1 MFFKQQLHKR
11 LPVRLRGWS
20 AEQPL
25 PWDVV
30 AERGR
35 LSQHGG
41 CPLSDDDA
49 ARLRERLLVSR
60 PIEELRR
67 AHRYPRREEAAK
79 GRTRKGHR
87 GVPAHGQGCTA
98 HEAFT
103 AQDGREGRGTR
114 PEPEAPN

>member
-1 MFFKQQLHKR
+1 R
-11 LPVRLRGWS
+11 PRSWCG
-20 AEQPL
+20 EQPMHS
-25 PWDVV
+25 DIV

-35 LSQHGG
+35 LSQYGG
-41 CPLSDDDA
+41 RPLSDDDA
-49 ARLRERLLVSR
+49 ARLRERLLVS
-60 PIEELRR
+60 PAIEELRR
-67 AHRYPRREEAAK
+67 AHRYPSREKAAK